1 MESRTSMQITGNT
14 HWLET
19 YRLPFSWSFTRGQV
33 IRQCRRRYYYKY
45 YAPYG
50 GNAPDEDGDR
60 AHILTL
66 GRLTGAAALL
76 GSIVHRIARDS
87 LYARRSGRMWESSA
101 SSAAARV
108 LFQQALRRSASAC
121 QKGRINPK
129 QSMLQAHYFGH
140 RLDEATLLSRLD
152 FLMHALLEHPVYRQ
166 LTAADSELL
175 LLDEVRRFK
184 VADVTVFAVP
194 DVLLRESGRYRL
206 IDWKTSSA
214 LSSHLEQA
222 IEQLNLYALYLVRS
236 EAVSPEL
243 TDCEIAE
250 VAAGTSRRWGVQT
263 ADIEKTEGNVKSS
276 IAEMQ
281 RLLTDVARNQTACG
295 SYPRRIET
303 APGDSICA
311 RCAFRGL
318 CFGIAPE
325 PDWPLTLIT

>member
-1 MESRTSMQITGNT
+1 MQITGNI
-14 HWLET
+14 HWLVT

-50 GNAPDEDGDR
+50 GNAPDEEGDR
-60 AHILTL
+60 AHILAL
-66 GRLTGAAALL
+66 GRLTGAAALV

-87 LYARRSGRMWESSA
+87 LHARRSGRMWESA
-101 SSAAARV
+101 TSSTAARV
-108 LFQQALRRSASAC
+108 LLQQTLHRSENAC

-129 QSMLQAHYFGH
+129 QSILQDHYFGH
-140 RLDEATLLSRLD
+140 RLDEATLLNRLD
-152 FLMHALLEHPVYRQ
+152 FLMHALLEHPAYRQ
-166 LTAADSELL
+166 VLASDGELL
-175 LLDEVRRFK
+175 LLDEVRRFT

-214 LSSHLEQA
+214 LGSHLDQA

-243 TDCEIAE
+243 INCEIAE
-250 VAAGTSRRWGVQT
+250 VTAGAGRRWRVQT
-263 ADIEKTEGNVKSS
+263 ADIEKVEGDATSS

-281 RLLTDVARNQTACG
+281 RSLTDAARNQTIRANF
-295 SYPRRIET
+295 PRRMET
-303 APGDSICA
+303 APGDSVCA
-311 RCAFRGL
+311 HCAFRVL
-318 CFGIAPE
+318 CFGIPPE
-325 PDWPLTLIT
+325 SDWPLTLIT